1 MAKATRAAPA
11 AAASLLGRAGVVLI
25 QQPSSDTNL
34 SHVQFSLQDN
44 LDLRFPHHAN
54 LARVK
59 EKGQR
64 WMLG

>member
-34 SHVQFSLQDN
+34 SHVQFSLQGN